1 MKKFLLLTICVTMI
15 TTFASCGNTNE
26 LENTSNPVVEENVI
40 EETPSE
46 ETVTVEE
53 EAPAEPVEEIVS
65 EKEEEK
71 SSADTGLTEEYAA
84 EKLVRATKAYQEL
97 KNNTDKVFETNVQV
111 ATVTGNVKPSDAES
125 KDGVALSC
133 DNEEHTQNTYLTYL
147 SMYTKYYDEYI
158 NNNGEYFDFVEY
170 YKTHTSSEILDY
182 GSMKAFNDDQDG
194 TYDSNEC
201 YLRNMIWFDSLNG
214 ELSIKNITDDISVN
228 CKVISMPYNKT
239 TDAAWQCDIYS
250 DGEDTGLKMLFDKD
264 GNLLNL
270 NDENAKIEFVLVF
283 E

>member
-1 MKKFLLLTICVTMI
+1 MIKKLF
-15 TTFASCGNTNE
+15 N
-26 LENTSNPVVEENVI
+26 
-40 EETPSE
+40 
-46 ETVTVEE
+46 
-53 EAPAEPVEEIVS
+53 
-65 EKEEEK
+65 
-71 SSADTGLTEEYAA
+71 
-84 EKLVRATKAYQEL
+84 
-97 KNNTDKVFETNVQV
+97 
-111 ATVTGNVKPSDAES
+111 
-125 KDGVALSC
+125 
-133 DNEEHTQNTYLTYL
+133 
-147 SMYTKYYDEYI
+147 
-158 NNNGEYFDFVEY
+158 FDFVEY
-170 YKTHTSSEILDY
+170 YKTQTSSEILDY
-182 GSMKAFNDDQDG
+182 GSMKAFNDAQDG

-239 TDAAWQCDIYS
+239 TDVAWQCDIYS